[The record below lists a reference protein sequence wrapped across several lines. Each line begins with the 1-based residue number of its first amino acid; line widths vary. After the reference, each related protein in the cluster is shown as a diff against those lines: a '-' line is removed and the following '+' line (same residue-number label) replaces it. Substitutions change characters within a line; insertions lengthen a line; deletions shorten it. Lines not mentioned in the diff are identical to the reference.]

1 MAVIERA
8 FDFAQAPVPVV
19 ERAFDFAQAPVP
31 VVERSRNHSY
41 TNDLEV

>member
-1 MAVIERA
+1 
-8 FDFAQAPVPVV
+8 VV
-19 ERAFDFAQAPVP
+19 ERSLDFAQAPVP